1 MEEKERYYYKKILRD
16 CVMPEG
22 LFEIKDREVNFYLII
37 ENKKDVDKITNL
49 LNQQDKRI
57 KELELLLKADKKIE
71 TNSLNGFEKLRK
83 ENQQLKE
90 RLSLK
95 MDELHIAYCGIEE
108 VKTKNG
114 ELKAEI
120 KTLKQS
126 QKQLAIDKL
135 EKVKE
140 CIHSYVRKR
149 NKECTVGYYNEIP
162 KYRFDEIIENQIK
175 SLKGEE

>member
-1 MEEKERYYYKKILRD
+1 MNEKELKGLLEALGQDTFWINPSEYKKIYYTNR
-16 CVMPEG
+16 EG
-22 LFEIKDREVNFYLII
+22 NFYLII

-49 LNQQDKRI
+49 LNQQNARI
-57 KELELLLKADKKIE
+57 KELE
-71 TNSLNGFEKLRK
+71 K

-90 RLSLK
+90 QLSLK
-95 MDELHIAYCGIEE
+95 MEELHIAYCSIEN